1 MAQTFRTKRSQL
13 AACCIATAAVC
24 LSAFAQTTQPKLD
37 VTPTAATRLVLLG
50 TAAGPIPRKERSQ
63 PANLLIV
70 GGRPYL
76 IDAGNGVA
84 RQLALAGYHPS
95 DARTIFITHNHM
107 DHNADIGALIS
118 FAWLED
124 FKRGNY
130 KTVEPMRF
138 YGPPATPDLVQ
149 AAFNFFAVSERI
161 FRAGSPASM
170 AAVAERFEGY
180 EFAGEGEVFRDDR
193 LVVTAVENTHYRTPR
208 GESSPTR
215 DKSYALRFDT
225 PGRSIVFCGDTGP
238 SEAVTRLADG
248 ADVLVCGAND
258 PEASIKALTVGK
270 AMPPLVVAAMRA
282 HMERQHIS
290 LEQVGLMAKKAGVK
304 TVVLTHFA
312 PGLDGEPDDDRYAKV
327 VRKHFSGEV
336 ISGRDLG
343 EY

>member
-1 MAQTFRTKRSQL
+1 MAQTSRKTRIQL
-13 AACCIATAAVC
+13 AAFCIATAALC
-24 LSAFAQTTQPKLD
+24 IPALAQTTQPGLD
-37 VTPTAATRLVLLG
+37 VTTTSTTRLILLG

-63 PANLLIV
+63 PANLLVV

-84 RQLALAGYHPS
+84 RQMALAGYHPS
-95 DARTIFITHNHM
+95 DVRTIFITHNHM

-130 KTVEPMRF
+130 KTVGPMRF
-138 YGPPATPDLVQ
+138 YGPPATPELVQ

-161 FRAGSPASM
+161 FRAGSPAPM
-170 AAVAERFEGY
+170 IPVAERFEGH

-193 LVVTAVENTHYRTPR
+193 LVVTAVENSHYRTAS

-238 SEAVTRLADG
+238 SEAVTRLATG

-258 PEASIKALTVGK
+258 LEATMKAITSGK
-270 AMPPLVVAAMRA
+270 AMPPLVVAAMQA
-282 HMERQHIS
+282 HMKRQHIT
-290 LEQVGLMAKKAGVK
+290 LDEVGLMAHKAGVK